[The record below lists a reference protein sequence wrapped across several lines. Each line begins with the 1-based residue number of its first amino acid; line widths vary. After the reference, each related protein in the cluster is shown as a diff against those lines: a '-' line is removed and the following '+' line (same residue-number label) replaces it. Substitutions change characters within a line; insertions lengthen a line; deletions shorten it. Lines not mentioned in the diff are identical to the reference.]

1 MPALLAA
8 QIAAGEVVER
18 PASVVKEL
26 VENCI
31 DAGAS
36 SITLELEQGGIEL
49 IRVTDDGSGMP
60 EAELPLALAAHAT
73 SKLLRVEDLDKI
85 ATMGFRG
92 EALASIVSIARVSI
106 RSRTAS
112 QLGAAEIRGEA
123 DVLSPVAPAS
133 GPVGTSVTVRNLF
146 FNTPARRKF
155 LRTPATEQGR
165 CLDIFTDLAM
175 AHPAIGFIAR
185 CDGRTVIECPA
196 AQSPRQRAVL
206 LLGDELDPELL
217 EASADAVDT
226 GGVLVL
232 WGLVGKPALARQ
244 ASTSLH
250 LFVNGRVVRDRT
262 LQHAV
267 REAYR
272 GLIEPGRW
280 PTAVMMLDLDPSRVD
295 VNVHPTKAEVRFR
308 DQSAVHQAVFRAV
321 KRALE
326 RADLTANVGGAGGS
340 GFGAADPLARLSGF
354 GGRGILPA
362 AQSMPPAGF
371 GTAQQAIAGT
381 FGAGEVR
388 PATPRVVTSST
399 FTEYFKRFAPASAQ
413 NRLNYDAIAA
423 AVNAEDSLKAQAGQA
438 ANAAAVA
445 GESSSGLLPPKGL
458 GHTEG
463 AAFQSPQTG
472 EPIGPDDQLL
482 NASPVPPAL
491 QVHNSF
497 LLTQDEQGVVIVD
510 QHALHER
517 VMFEKL
523 LSRVQNGHLESQRLL
538 VPIIFRATRR
548 QMETLESLSTPAG
561 LLERIGI
568 VLEPAGPDSLAC
580 HSFTTLLF
588 ERGVDAGDFCLEL
601 LDKAGIETAGGT
613 AAGAAA
619 AGPNLEEALRD
630 VLDMMAC
637 KAAIKAGNHL
647 SELELAEL
655 LALRDTVERSSN
667 CPHGR
672 PTSIRLSI
680 RDLERLFG
688 R

>member
-49 IRVTDDGSGMP
+49 IRVTDDGAGMP

-123 DVLSPVAPAS
+123 DQLSPVAPAS
-133 GPVGTSVTVRNLF
+133 GPVGTAVTVRNLF

-185 CDGRTVIECPA
+185 CDGRVVIECPP

-206 LLGDELDPELL
+206 LLGHELDPELL

-244 ASTSLH
+244 ASTSMH

-308 DQSAVHQAVFRAV
+308 DQSAVHHAVFRAV

-326 RADLTANVGGAGGS
+326 RADLTAGLGGPGGS
-340 GFGAADPLARLSGF
+340 GFGPADPLARLAGF

-371 GTAQQAIAGT
+371 STAQPAVPGA
-381 FGAGEVR
+381 FGAGEMR

-423 AVNAEDSLKAQAGQA
+423 AVNAEDSLRAQSRRVEPGGSDGPAATAAAERPQAGDQ
-438 ANAAAVA
+438 
-445 GESSSGLLPPKGL
+445 EQPC
-458 GHTEG
+458 GHV
-463 AAFQSPQTG
+463 SPAQHSV
-472 EPIGPDDQLL
+472 EHNGPDDQLL

-491 QVHNSF
+491 QIHNSF

-523 LSRVQNGHLESQRLL
+523 LNRVQHGHLESQRLL

-548 QMETLESLSTPAG
+548 QMETLESLSAPRG

-601 LDKAGIETAGGT
+601 LDKAGVETAAGT
-613 AAGAAA
+613 AAGS
-619 AGPNLEEALRD
+619 NMEEALRD